1 MALISDMR
9 WEIYRI
15 ATPCCFKF
23 SKSLKRR
30 LASLAEREEVGSSS
44 ISNFGLRVIALAIA
58 IICLSAKPRS
68 LTIAVISKS
77 KSIVDAT
84 FLASPR
90 NFSFLTKNPALL
102 SASRSIIR
110 FEATSRSGITPLL
123 IV

>member
-1 MALISDMR
+1 MR

-15 ATPCCFKF
+15 ATPCFFKLA
-23 SKSLKRR
+23 KSLKRR

-44 ISNFGLRVIALAIA
+44 ISNLGLRVIALAIA
-58 IICLSAKPRS
+58 IICLSANPRS
-68 LTIAVISKS
+68 LTTAVISKS

-84 FLASPR
+84 FLASLR
-90 NFSFLTKNPALL
+90 SFSFLIKNPALL
-102 SASRSIIR
+102 SARRSINR